1 MTNVD
6 QVADELYALDPS
18 GFVAARTTRVAEAK
32 ASKDREAATAIAR
45 LKKPTV
51 VGWAVNLLA
60 RELPDEVDA
69 VLALGDALQ
78 TAQRRLDAET
88 LRGLTEQR
96 QRLVRSLTTR
106 AQKLVREHG
115 RALNESALREVS
127 QTLHAAMA
135 DRELADTVR
144 RGRLLGAATYSGF
157 GPSGLEA
164 VEDRP
169 ESHPGNRNR
178 ESEGEGEGGREAE
191 RAAERERERAQL
203 AAAAAR
209 AEAEAAREALSA
221 AEDELARIR
230 SDVADGERRLRSVRR
245 ELAQL
250 EERAEFLT
258 RAEVAAVDALA
269 AAHDAAE
276 HADRRVADADA
287 AVAELR

>member
-1 MTNVD
+1 MTDVD

-78 TAQRRLDAET
+78 RAQRRLDAET

-191 RAAERERERAQL
+191 RAAERERAQL

-209 AEAEAAREALSA
+209 AEAEAAHEALSA

-269 AAHDAAE
+269 TAHDAAE

>member
-1 MTNVD
+1 M
-6 QVADELYALDPS
+6 
-18 GFVAARTTRVAEAK
+18 
-32 ASKDREAATAIAR
+32 
-45 LKKPTV
+45 
-51 VGWAVNLLA
+51 
-60 RELPDEVDA
+60 
-69 VLALGDALQ
+69 
-78 TAQRRLDAET
+78 
-88 LRGLTEQR
+88 
-96 QRLVRSLTTR
+96 VRSLTTR

-169 ESHPGNRNR
+169 ESHPGNREG

-191 RAAERERERAQL
+191 RAAERERAQL

-209 AEAEAAREALSA
+209 AEAEAAHEALSA
-221 AEDELARIR
+221 AEDEWARIR
-230 SDVADGERRLRSVRR
+230 SDVADGERRLQSVRR

-258 RAEVAAVDALA
+258 RAEVAALDALA
-269 AAHDAAE
+269 TAHDAAE

>member
-1 MTNVD
+1 MTDVD

-18 GFVAARTTRVAEAK
+18 GFVAARNSRVAEAK

-78 TAQRRLDAET
+78 RAQRRLDAGT

-115 RALNESALREVS
+115 RVLNESALREVS

-169 ESHPGNRNR
+169 ESHPGNRENEG
-178 ESEGEGEGGREAE
+178 ESEGEREAE
-191 RAAERERERAQL
+191 LAAERERAQL
-203 AAAAAR
+203 AADSAR
-209 AEAEAAREALSA
+209 AEAEAAHEALSA

-230 SDVADGERRLRSVRR
+230 SDAADGERRLRSLRR

-258 RAEVAAVDALA
+258 RAEATAVDALA
-269 AAHDAAE
+269 AAHDAADR
-276 HADRRVADADA
+276 ADRRVADADA
-287 AVAELR
+287 AAAELR

>member
-191 RAAERERERAQL
+191 RAAERERAQL

>member
-45 LKKPTV
+45 LKEPTV

-78 TAQRRLDAET
+78 RAQRRLDAET

-169 ESHPGNRNR
+169 ESHPGNREG

-191 RAAERERERAQL
+191 RAAERERAQL

-209 AEAEAAREALSA
+209 AEAEAAQEALSA

-230 SDVADGERRLRSVRR
+230 SDVADGERRLQSVRR

-269 AAHDAAE
+269 TAHDAAE

>member
-1 MTNVD
+1 MTDVD

-78 TAQRRLDAET
+78 RAQRRLDAET

-169 ESHPGNRNR
+169 ESHPGNRENEG
-178 ESEGEGEGGREAE
+178 ESEGEGEREAE
-191 RAAERERERAQL
+191 LAAERERAQL
-203 AAAAAR
+203 AADSAR
-209 AEAEAAREALSA
+209 AEAEAAHEALAA

-230 SDVADGERRLRSVRR
+230 SDAADGERRLRSLRR

-258 RAEVAAVDALA
+258 RAEATAVDALA

>member
-1 MTNVD
+1 MTDVD

-78 TAQRRLDAET
+78 RAQRRLDAET

-178 ESEGEGEGGREAE
+178 EGEGEGGREAE
-191 RAAERERERAQL
+191 RAAERERAQL

-209 AEAEAAREALSA
+209 AEAEAAHEALSA

-230 SDVADGERRLRSVRR
+230 SDVADGERRLQSVRR

-269 AAHDAAE
+269 TAHDAAE

>member
-1 MTNVD
+1 MTDVD

-78 TAQRRLDAET
+78 RAQRRLDAET

-169 ESHPGNRNR
+169 ESHPGNR
-178 ESEGEGEGGREAE
+178 EGEGEGGREAE
-191 RAAERERERAQL
+191 RAAERERAQL

-209 AEAEAAREALSA
+209 AEAEAAQEALSA

-269 AAHDAAE
+269 TAHDAAE

>member
-78 TAQRRLDAET
+78 RAQRRLDAET

-157 GPSGLEA
+157 GLSGLEA

-178 ESEGEGEGGREAE
+178 EGEGEGGREAE
-191 RAAERERERAQL
+191 RAAERERAQL

-209 AEAEAAREALSA
+209 AEAEAAHEALSA
-221 AEDELARIR
+221 AEDELTRIR

-269 AAHDAAE
+269 TAHDAAE

>member
-1 MTNVD
+1 MTDVD

-78 TAQRRLDAET
+78 RAQRRLDAET

-169 ESHPGNRNR
+169 ESHPGNREG

-191 RAAERERERAQL
+191 RAAERERAQL

-209 AEAEAAREALSA
+209 AEAEAAHEALSA

-230 SDVADGERRLRSVRR
+230 SDVADGERRLQSVRR

-269 AAHDAAE
+269 TAHDAAE

>member
-1 MTNVD
+1 MTDVD

-78 TAQRRLDAET
+78 RAQRRLDAET

-115 RALNESALREVS
+115 RVLNESALREVS

-135 DRELADTVR
+135 DRELVDTVR

-178 ESEGEGEGGREAE
+178 NRESEGEGGREAE
-191 RAAERERERAQL
+191 RAAERERAQL

-209 AEAEAAREALSA
+209 AEAEAAHEVLSA

-258 RAEVAAVDALA
+258 RAEATAVDALA

>member
-78 TAQRRLDAET
+78 RAQRRLDAET

-169 ESHPGNRNR
+169 ESHPGNREG
-178 ESEGEGEGGREAE
+178 ESEGEGGREAE
-191 RAAERERERAQL
+191 RAAERERAQL

-209 AEAEAAREALSA
+209 AEAEAAQEALSA

-269 AAHDAAE
+269 TAHDAAE

>member
-78 TAQRRLDAET
+78 RAQRRLDAET

-169 ESHPGNRNR
+169 ESHPGNREG

-191 RAAERERERAQL
+191 RAAERERAQL

-209 AEAEAAREALSA
+209 AEAEAAHEALSA
-221 AEDELARIR
+221 AEDEWARIR

>member
-1 MTNVD
+1 MTDVD

-78 TAQRRLDAET
+78 RAQRRLDAET

-169 ESHPGNRNR
+169 ESHPGNREG

-191 RAAERERERAQL
+191 RAAERERAQL

-209 AEAEAAREALSA
+209 AEAEAAQEALSA

-230 SDVADGERRLRSVRR
+230 SDVADGERRLQSVRR

-269 AAHDAAE
+269 TAHDAAE

>member
-78 TAQRRLDAET
+78 RAQRRLDAET

-169 ESHPGNRNR
+169 ESHPGNREG

-191 RAAERERERAQL
+191 RAAERERAQL

-209 AEAEAAREALSA
+209 AEAEAAHEALSA

-230 SDVADGERRLRSVRR
+230 SDVADGERRLQSVRR

-269 AAHDAAE
+269 TAHDAAE

>member
-78 TAQRRLDAET
+78 RAQRRLDAET

-169 ESHPGNRNR
+169 ESHPGNR
-178 ESEGEGEGGREAE
+178 EGENEGEGGREAE
-191 RAAERERERAQL
+191 RAAERERAQL

-209 AEAEAAREALSA
+209 AEAEAAQEALSA

-230 SDVADGERRLRSVRR
+230 SDVADGERRLQSVRR

-269 AAHDAAE
+269 TAHDAAE

>member
-78 TAQRRLDAET
+78 RAQRRLDAET

-106 AQKLVREHG
+106 AQKLVHEHG

-169 ESHPGNRNR
+169 ESHPGNR
-178 ESEGEGEGGREAE
+178 ESEDKSEGEGGREAE
-191 RAAERERERAQL
+191 RAAERERAQL

-209 AEAEAAREALSA
+209 AEAEAAQEALSA

-269 AAHDAAE
+269 TAHDAAE

>member
-78 TAQRRLDAET
+78 RAQRRLDAET

-157 GPSGLEA
+157 GLSGLEA

-169 ESHPGNRNR
+169 ESHPGNP

-191 RAAERERERAQL
+191 RAAERERAQL

-209 AEAEAAREALSA
+209 AEAEAAHEALSA

-230 SDVADGERRLRSVRR
+230 FDVADGERRLRSVRR

-269 AAHDAAE
+269 TAHDAAE

>member
-1 MTNVD
+1 MTDVD

-32 ASKDREAATAIAR
+32 ASKDRAAATAIAR

-78 TAQRRLDAET
+78 RAQRRLDVET
-88 LRGLTEQR
+88 LRGLTDQR

-115 RALNESALREVS
+115 RVLNESALREVS

-169 ESHPGNRNR
+169 ESHPGNRENEG
-178 ESEGEGEGGREAE
+178 ESEGEGEREAE
-191 RAAERERERAQL
+191 LAAERERAQL
-203 AAAAAR
+203 AADSAR
-209 AEAEAAREALSA
+209 AEAEAAHEALAA

-230 SDVADGERRLRSVRR
+230 SDAADGERRLRSLRR

-258 RAEVAAVDALA
+258 RAEATAVDALA

>member
-1 MTNVD
+1 MTDVD

-78 TAQRRLDAET
+78 RAQRRLDAET

-178 ESEGEGEGGREAE
+178 EGEGEGGREAE
-191 RAAERERERAQL
+191 RAAERERAQL

-209 AEAEAAREALSA
+209 AEAEAAHEALSA

-269 AAHDAAE
+269 TAHDAAE

>member
-1 MTNVD
+1 MTDVD

-78 TAQRRLDAET
+78 RAQRRLDAET

-169 ESHPGNRNR
+169 ESHPGNREG

-191 RAAERERERAQL
+191 RAAERERAQL

-209 AEAEAAREALSA
+209 AEAEAAHEALSA
-221 AEDELARIR
+221 AEDEWARIR

>member
-1 MTNVD
+1 MTDVD

-60 RELPDEVDA
+60 RELPDEVDT

-78 TAQRRLDAET
+78 RAQRRLDAET

-178 ESEGEGEGGREAE
+178 NREGEGEGGREAE
-191 RAAERERERAQL
+191 RAAERERAQL

-209 AEAEAAREALSA
+209 AEAEAAHEALSA
-221 AEDELARIR
+221 AEDELTRIR

-269 AAHDAAE
+269 TAHDAAE

>member
-78 TAQRRLDAET
+78 RAQRRLDAET

-169 ESHPGNRNR
+169 ESHPGNR
-178 ESEGEGEGGREAE
+178 ESEGEAE
-191 RAAERERERAQL
+191 RAAERERAQL

-209 AEAEAAREALSA
+209 AEAEAAQEALSA

-269 AAHDAAE
+269 TAHDAAE

>member
-78 TAQRRLDAET
+78 RAQRRLDAET

-191 RAAERERERAQL
+191 RAAERERAQL

-209 AEAEAAREALSA
+209 AEAEAAQEALSA

-269 AAHDAAE
+269 TAHDAAD

>member
-78 TAQRRLDAET
+78 RAQRRLDAET

-169 ESHPGNRNR
+169 ESHPGNR
-178 ESEGEGEGGREAE
+178 EGGREAE
-191 RAAERERERAQL
+191 RAAERERAQL

-209 AEAEAAREALSA
+209 AEAEAAQEALSA

-230 SDVADGERRLRSVRR
+230 SDVADGERRLQSVRR

-269 AAHDAAE
+269 TAHDAAE

>member
-1 MTNVD
+1 MTDVD

-18 GFVAARTTRVAEAK
+18 GFVAARNARVAEAK
-32 ASKDREAATAIAR
+32 ASKDREAAAAIAR

-78 TAQRRLDAET
+78 RAQRRLDAET

-106 AQKLVREHG
+106 AQKLVRE
-115 RALNESALREVS
+115 RDRVLNETALREVS

-169 ESHPGNRNR
+169 ESHPGTR
-178 ESEGEGEGGREAE
+178 ESETEREA
-191 RAAERERERAQL
+191 ERERAQL
-203 AAAAAR
+203 AVDSAR
-209 AEAEAAREALSA
+209 TEAEAAREALSV
-221 AEDELARIR
+221 AEDQLAGIR
-230 SDVADGERRLRSVRR
+230 SEVAEGDERLRRLQR
-245 ELAQL
+245 ELAHL
-250 EERAEFLT
+250 EERAEFLA
-258 RAEVAAVDALA
+258 RSEAAAVDALA
-269 AAHDAAE
+269 TARDAVE
-276 HADRRVADADA
+276 HADRRVADAEA
-287 AVAELR
+287 AVPDPR

>member
-78 TAQRRLDAET
+78 RAQRRLDAET

-164 VEDRP
+164 VEERP
-169 ESHPGNRNR
+169 EAHPGNR
-178 ESEGEGEGGREAE
+178 EV
-191 RAAERERERAQL
+191 EREQVQVEANS
-203 AAAAAR
+203 AR
-209 AEAEAAREALSA
+209 ARGA
-221 AEDELARIR
+221 
-230 SDVADGERRLRSVRR
+230 
-245 ELAQL
+245 
-250 EERAEFLT
+250 
-258 RAEVAAVDALA
+258 
-269 AAHDAAE
+269 
-276 HADRRVADADA
+276 
-287 AVAELR
+287 

>member
-78 TAQRRLDAET
+78 RAQRRLDAET

-169 ESHPGNRNR
+169 ESHPGNREG

-191 RAAERERERAQL
+191 RAAERERAQL

-209 AEAEAAREALSA
+209 AEAEAAHEALSA
-221 AEDELARIR
+221 AEDEWARIR
-230 SDVADGERRLRSVRR
+230 SDVADGERRLQSVRR

-258 RAEVAAVDALA
+258 RAEVAALDALA
-269 AAHDAAE
+269 TAHDAAE

>member
-1 MTNVD
+1 MTDVD

-32 ASKDREAATAIAR
+32 ASKDRAAATAIAR

-78 TAQRRLDAET
+78 RAQRRLDVET
-88 LRGLTEQR
+88 LRGLTDQR

-115 RALNESALREVS
+115 RVLNEFALREVS

-169 ESHPGNRNR
+169 ESHPGNRENEG
-178 ESEGEGEGGREAE
+178 ESEGEGEREAE
-191 RAAERERERAQL
+191 LAAERERAQL
-203 AAAAAR
+203 AADSAR
-209 AEAEAAREALSA
+209 AEAEAAHEALAA

-230 SDVADGERRLRSVRR
+230 SDAADGERRLRSLRR

-258 RAEVAAVDALA
+258 RAEATAVDALA

>member
-1 MTNVD
+1 MTDVD

-78 TAQRRLDAET
+78 RAQRRLDAET

-169 ESHPGNRNR
+169 ESHPGNP

-191 RAAERERERAQL
+191 RAAERERAQL

-209 AEAEAAREALSA
+209 AEAEAAHEALSA

-230 SDVADGERRLRSVRR
+230 FDVADGERRLRSVRR

>member
-78 TAQRRLDAET
+78 RAQRRLDAET

-169 ESHPGNRNR
+169 ESHPGNREG

-191 RAAERERERAQL
+191 RAAERERAQL

-209 AEAEAAREALSA
+209 AEAEAAQEALSA

-230 SDVADGERRLRSVRR
+230 SDVADGERRLQSVRR

-269 AAHDAAE
+269 TAHDAAE

>member
-78 TAQRRLDAET
+78 RAQRRLDAET

-157 GPSGLEA
+157 GPSGS
-164 VEDRP
+164 RP
-169 ESHPGNRNR
+169 SRTGPSRIPATARARARARARAGVRPSARRSASARSSRRPRPGPKRR
-178 ESEGEGEGGREAE
+178 PHRRRCRRPRTSWRASGPTWPTGTTSAE
-191 RAAERERERAQL
+191 RA
-203 AAAAAR
+203 
-209 AEAEAAREALSA
+209 
-221 AEDELARIR
+221 
-230 SDVADGERRLRSVRR
+230 
-245 ELAQL
+245 
-250 EERAEFLT
+250 T
-258 RAEVAAVDALA
+258 
-269 AAHDAAE
+269 
-276 HADRRVADADA
+276 
-287 AVAELR
+287 

>member
-1 MTNVD
+1 MTDVD

-78 TAQRRLDAET
+78 RAQRRLDAET

-169 ESHPGNRNR
+169 ESHPGNR

-191 RAAERERERAQL
+191 RAAERERAQL

-209 AEAEAAREALSA
+209 AEAEAAQEALSA

-230 SDVADGERRLRSVRR
+230 SDVADGERRLQSVRR

-269 AAHDAAE
+269 TAHDAAE

>member
-78 TAQRRLDAET
+78 RAQRRLDAET

-115 RALNESALREVS
+115 RALNEFALREVS

-169 ESHPGNRNR
+169 ESHPGNREG

-191 RAAERERERAQL
+191 RAAERERAQL

-209 AEAEAAREALSA
+209 AEAEAAHEALSA

-230 SDVADGERRLRSVRR
+230 SDVADGERRLQSVRR

-269 AAHDAAE
+269 TAHDAAE

>member
-78 TAQRRLDAET
+78 RAQRRLDAET

-169 ESHPGNRNR
+169 ESHPGNRENEG
-178 ESEGEGEGGREAE
+178 ESEGEREAE
-191 RAAERERERAQL
+191 LAAERERAQL
-203 AAAAAR
+203 AADSAR
-209 AEAEAAREALSA
+209 AEAEAAHEALSA

-230 SDVADGERRLRSVRR
+230 SDAADGERRLRSLRR

-258 RAEVAAVDALA
+258 RAEATAVDALA
-269 AAHDAAE
+269 AAPDAADR
-276 HADRRVADADA
+276 ADRRVAAADA
-287 AVAELR
+287 AAAELR

>member
-78 TAQRRLDAET
+78 RAQRRLDAET

-169 ESHPGNRNR
+169 ESHPGNRKR
-178 ESEGEGEGGREAE
+178 GEGEGGREAE
-191 RAAERERERAQL
+191 RAAERERAQL

-209 AEAEAAREALSA
+209 AEAEAAHEALSA

-269 AAHDAAE
+269 TAHDAAE